1 MFQENREQIIREII
15 FASFAQAEIPVLM
28 LKPASDSL
36 EDAFINVVNGAYDE
50 VITESNEEIE
60 EVEIIEESV
69 EESVE
74 VLSDEEVDE

>member
-1 MFQENREQIIREII
+1 
-15 FASFAQAEIPVLM
+15 M
-28 LKPASDSL
+28 LKSVSDSL

>member
-1 MFQENREQIIREII
+1 
-15 FASFAQAEIPVLM
+15 M
-28 LKPASDSL
+28 LKPSSDSL

-50 VITESNEEIE
+50 VVTESDEEIE

-69 EESVE
+69 E